1 MKILA
6 IGDVC
11 GPAGCELLTRRLGA
25 LRRSLQPD
33 FVVVNGE
40 NATGRGIT
48 PELAEDMF
56 FAGADVVTLGNHAFD
71 NRRILP
77 YLDDGRPIV
86 RPLNLAP
93 GHAGQGFAVADCA
106 GVRVCVCALLG
117 RLYMD
122 FNHDSP
128 FSAADRLF
136 ETVRADVYV
145 FDFHAGATSEKKAMG
160 YHLDGRASVCF
171 GTHTHVQTSD
181 ARVLP
186 RGTGYVTDLGMTG
199 AQESVI
205 GVRWEQSLAYFRG
218 GPAPRFENS
227 AEQCR
232 VQGALFTLD
241 GAGRCTAVQLVDAE

>member
-11 GPAGCELLTRRLGA
+11 GPAGCDILTRRLGA
-25 LRRSLQPD
+25 IKRRLSPD

-48 PELAEDMF
+48 PEQADDMF

-71 NRRILP
+71 NRKILP
-77 YLDDGRPIV
+77 YLDDGKPIV
-86 RPLNLAP
+86 RPYNLAP
-93 GHAGQGFAVADCA
+93 AHPGRGYAVVDCA
-106 GVRVCVCALLG
+106 GIRVCVASLLG
-117 RLYMD
+117 RLHMD

-128 FSAADRLF
+128 FAAADRLL
-136 ETVRADVYV
+136 ESVSADLYV
-145 FDFHAGATSEKKAMG
+145 FDFHAEATSEKKAMG
-160 YHLDGRASVCF
+160 YHLDGRAAVCF

-186 RGTGYVTDLGMTG
+186 QGTGYLTDLGMTG

-205 GVRWEQSLAYFRG
+205 GVKWQQSLAYFRG

-227 AEQCR
+227 SEQCR
-232 VQGALFTLD
+232 LQGALFTIGPD
-241 GAGRCTAVQLVDAE
+241 GRCQGVQLVDET